1 MTHLR
6 VSKMRITFSKPL
18 RAQEFHFFW
27 GNRLVQNGLSIW
39 HEIGFS
45 VLVVPEG
52 LSVLVPQMITPVMMS
67 LFIWKIPVSFKVSTE
82 REAI

>member
-6 VSKMRITFSKPL
+6 VSRMRITFSKPL
-18 RAQEFHFFW
+18 RVQRFHFFW
-27 GNRLVQNGLSIW
+27 GNRLVHNGLSVW
-39 HEIGFS
+39 HEIAFS
-45 VLVVPEG
+45 VLVVLES

>member
-6 VSKMRITFSKPL
+6 VSRIRITFSKSL
-18 RAQEFHFFW
+18 RAQVSHFFW
-27 GNRLVQNGLSIW
+27 GNRRIQIGLSVW